1 DYYKRAGVADPLSR
15 IQYVDIK
22 TYLTDDILTK
32 VDRASMA
39 NSLEVR
45 CPLLDH
51 KFMELVATMPSG
63 LKLHGMTGKYVFKR
77 ALASELP
84 QEILNRTK
92 MGFAVPLA
100 SWFRNGIRDYARE
113 FILERSDPYLSTPF
127 IRKMWQQHQSGIRDR
142 SAHLW
147 NVLMFRLWLA

>member
-1 DYYKRAGVADPLSR
+1 LSR

-51 KFMELVATMPSG
+51 KLMELVASMPSH
-63 LKLHGMTGKYVFKR
+63 LKLRGMTGKYLFKK
-77 ALASELP
+77 AVENDLP
-84 QEILNRTK
+84 GDIVNRSK
-92 MGFAVPLA
+92 MGFGVPLA

-113 FILERSDPYLSTPF
+113 FILDRRDPYLSTSF
-127 IRKMWQQHQSGIRDR
+127 VTKIWNQHQSGVRDR
-142 SAHLW
+142 SSHLW
-147 NVLMFRLWLA
+147 NVLMFRLWLDKYEHVA